1 LTDIIL
7 KNSTNT
13 RKNISKLEWVNYAKG
28 IAIILVVYRHILI
41 GIERS
46 GIDVQTWL
54 KNANEIVYS
63 FRMPL
68 FFVLSGIFV
77 AKSIAKRS
85 SNDFIRTKLNT
96 IFYPYII
103 WGLIQI
109 TIQIVLSN
117 YTNSDRSAIDY
128 LYLLIHPRAIDQL
141 WYLYALFNT
150 SILFFIFYEKLKFNK
165 VLLTIVGIFLYGLS
179 IFVKEFSLIHDICY
193 YFIFFVVGHLL
204 SNFLLNR
211 DSYEYLNTWKP
222 FLMLTPFFWLS
233 QWYWLSHQEMN
244 IYLFGLIA
252 LLGTSYVFAL
262 SFILAKK
269 GMLNFLNVAGRYSLN
284 IYLMHLLVVSA
295 VRIVMTKFIGIQEPL
310 IILLVG
316 WFLGVV
322 LPIIS
327 YRYMKITVLR
337 YLFEPPKLK
346 A

>member
-1 LTDIIL
+1 M
-7 KNSTNT
+7 KNST
-13 RKNISKLEWVNYAKG
+13 KENILRLEWVNYAKG

-46 GIDVQTWL
+46 GISVETWL

-85 SNDFIRTKLNT
+85 DSIFVKTKFNT

-109 TIQIVLSN
+109 TIQVLLSN
-117 YTNSDRSAIDY
+117 YTNANRSAIDY

-150 SILFFIFYEKLKFNK
+150 SILFFLFYQKFKFNK
-165 VLLTIVGIFLYGLS
+165 VLLTISGIVLYGLS
-179 IFVKEFSLIHDICY
+179 VFVKEYSLIHDICY

-204 SNFLLNR
+204 SDFLLNR
-211 DSYEYLNTWKP
+211 DNYKFLNTWKP
-222 FLMLTPFFWLS
+222 FLILTPFFWLS
-233 QWYWLSHQEMN
+233 QWYWLNHQEMN
-244 IYLFGLIA
+244 IFFFGMIA
-252 LLGTSYVFAL
+252 LLGTAYVFSL
-262 SFILAKK
+262 SFMLAK
-269 GMLNFLNVAGRYSLN
+269 LNYAKFLNVSGKHSLY

-295 VRIVMTKFIGIQEPL
+295 VRIVMVKVLKVEEPF
-310 IILLVG
+310 IILIVG
-316 WFLGVV
+316 WLLGVV
-322 LPIIS
+322 IPILA
-327 YRYMKITVLR
+327 YNVMKKTFLK
-337 YLFEPPKLK
+337 YLFVPPFSKYK
-346 A
+346 

>member
-1 LTDIIL
+1 M
-7 KNSTNT
+7 
-13 RKNISKLEWVNYAKG
+13 NYAKG

-85 SNDFIRTKLNT
+85 GNVFVVTKLNT
-96 IFYPYII
+96 IFYPYIV

-109 TIQIVLSN
+109 TIQVVLSN
-117 YTNSDRSAIDY
+117 YTNANRSAIDY

-150 SILFFIFYEKLKFNK
+150 SILFFLLYAKLRLNK
-165 VLLTIVGIFLYGLS
+165 IYLLSIAILLYGLS
-179 IFVKEFSLIHDICY
+179 VYVQEYSLIHDIFY
-193 YFIFFVVGHLL
+193 YFIFFVIGHLV
-204 SNFLLNR
+204 SDFLLNR
-211 DSYEYLNTWKP
+211 DNYQFLNTWKP
-222 FLMLTPFFWLS
+222 FVLLSPFFWLS
-233 QWYWLSHQEMN
+233 QWYWLNHQEMN
-244 IYLFGLIA
+244 IYLFGIIA
-252 LLGTSYVFAL
+252 LLGTAYVFSL
-262 SFILAKK
+262 SFMLAKNK
-269 GMLNFLNVAGRYSLN
+269 VLYFLNIAGKHSLY

-295 VRIVMTKFIGIQEPL
+295 VRIMIVKFIGINDPI

-316 WFLGVV
+316 WSLGVV
-322 LPIIS
+322 IPIVA
-327 YRYMKITVLR
+327 YKFMKNNFLK
-337 YLFEPPKLK
+337 YLFTPPTKK
-346 A
+346 SD